1 LKPSEIPLFLLA
13 GGFGTR
19 LSAVVK
25 DVPKPL
31 APIHGKP
38 FLAYLLENYYRQGIR
53 KFVFLVHHKAELMK
67 DFVKEQQ
74 EAGILKDCMVD
85 LIEEEQPMGTGG
97 AIKAALQELPGI
109 TVFLVSNAD
118 TYLSSGVAELLSVE
132 APALAAVWQEDT
144 GRYGSLQ
151 TAYTKIIQFIEKS
164 PNAGPGL
171 INAGLY
177 RLSSSCFRDMPSG
190 SFSLENTLFPA
201 LLNNHNLQ
209 FIRIN
214 ADFIDIGIP
223 EDYEKCKHYLT
234 P

>member
-1 LKPSEIPLFLLA
+1 MKTSEIPLLLLA

-53 KFVFLVHHKAELMK
+53 HFVLLVHHKAELMK
-67 DFVKEQQ
+67 DFVTEQQ
-74 EAGILKDCMVD
+74 ESGILKDCIVN
-85 LIEEEQPMGTGG
+85 LIEEAQPMGTGG

-109 TVFLVSNAD
+109 TDFLVSNSD

-151 TAYTKIIQFIEKS
+151 TQEKKIMQFIEKS

-177 RLSSSCFRDMPSG
+177 RLSHSCFQDMPTEA
-190 SFSLENTLFPA
+190 FSLENTLFPA

-209 FIRIN
+209 FVRIN
-214 ADFIDIGIP
+214 EDFIDIGIP

>member
-1 LKPSEIPLFLLA
+1 
-13 GGFGTR
+13 
-19 LSAVVK
+19 
-25 DVPKPL
+25 
-31 APIHGKP
+31 
-38 FLAYLLENYYRQGIR
+38 
-53 KFVFLVHHKAELMK
+53 MK
-67 DFVKEQQ
+67 KFVKEQQ
-74 EAGILKDCMVD
+74 ESGILTDCMVD

-109 TVFLVSNAD
+109 TDFLVSNAD
-118 TYLSSGVAELLSVE
+118 TYLSSGVAELLTVE

-151 TAYTKIIQFIEKS
+151 TQDKKIMQFIEKS

-177 RLSSSCFRDMPSG
+177 RLSHNCFQGMPSG
-190 SFSLENTLFPA
+190 SFSLENILFPA
-201 LLNNHNLQ
+201 LLNNHNLK